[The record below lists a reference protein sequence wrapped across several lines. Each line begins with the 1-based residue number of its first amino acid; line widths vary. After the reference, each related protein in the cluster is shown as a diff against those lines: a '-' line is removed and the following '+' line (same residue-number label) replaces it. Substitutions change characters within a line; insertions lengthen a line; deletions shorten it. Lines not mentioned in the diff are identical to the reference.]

1 MHKILNDKYVS
12 KIVKTFIEGFLASLI
27 VSLQT
32 IENLADLNLIKT
44 ILVGAIAMGISA
56 VLNLFQ
62 MYLKT
67 ENFYILHFQILILK
81 IQCLFLN
88 H

>member
-1 MHKILNDKYVS
+1 MRKILNDKYVS
-12 KIVKTFIEGFLASLI
+12 KIIKTFIEGFLASLI

-32 IENLADLNLIKT
+32 IEDLSDLNLIKT

-62 MYLKT
+62 MYLNKGDYYGKS
-67 ENFYILHFQILILK
+67 NI
-81 IQCLFLN
+81 
-88 H
+88 

>member
-12 KIVKTFIEGFLASLI
+12 KIIKTFIEGFLASLI

-32 IENLADLNLIKT
+32 IENLSDLNLIKT

-62 MYLKT
+62 MYLNK
-67 ENFYILHFQILILK
+67 EDA
-81 IQCLFLN
+81 
-88 H
+88 